1 MKEEVIYNVVY
12 DVNNK
17 FKNSDIDIEDILTK
31 KLLRV
36 ILNLETNN
44 IMILNSL
51 LNEV

>member
-44 IMILNSL
+44 IMILNSS